1 MSFHTLS
8 RQLALPIAPFGD
20 AAAFGA
26 SVFAVSAFAA
36 SGFAAGSAAGW
47 MTSATTLVSSR
58 QVFRVAPDGMPNVT
72 SVPPPSLRVFRL
84 LTPRGGNCGRRP
96 RATGR
101 GLAKRIFASPFSA
114 LAVYSIRSGQSN
126 TMRVK
131 VGCSPAR
138 TGTAAD
144 GTAPE
149 AGWAAAGRAAGA
161 VGGMA
166 GRSEEHTSELQSL
179 MRTSYA

>member
-8 RQLALPIAPFGD
+8 RQLALPIAPFGA

-84 LTPRGGNCGRRP
+84 LTPRGGN
-96 RATGR
+96 
-101 GLAKRIFASPFSA
+101 
-114 LAVYSIRSGQSN
+114 
-126 TMRVK
+126 
-131 VGCSPAR
+131 
-138 TGTAAD
+138 
-144 GTAPE
+144 
-149 AGWAAAGRAAGA
+149 
-161 VGGMA
+161 
-166 GRSEEHTSELQSL
+166 RSEEHTSELQSQ
-179 MRTSYA
+179 MRISSAVFCLKK